1 VQEESEFFS
10 TKRRAKSN
18 AGALW
23 AIALEPKHLN
33 AIISFQS
40 KARAIFSSVS
50 KNRAN
55 PSPTLRSESRI
66 SDQLAHPDQVVKALY
81 QVVGIS

>member
-1 VQEESEFFS
+1 
-10 TKRRAKSN
+10 
-18 AGALW
+18 
-23 AIALEPKHLN
+23 LN
-33 AIISFQS
+33 AIISFKN
-40 KARAIFSSVS
+40 KARAIFSSVG

-55 PSPTLRSESRI
+55 PSPTLREESKI